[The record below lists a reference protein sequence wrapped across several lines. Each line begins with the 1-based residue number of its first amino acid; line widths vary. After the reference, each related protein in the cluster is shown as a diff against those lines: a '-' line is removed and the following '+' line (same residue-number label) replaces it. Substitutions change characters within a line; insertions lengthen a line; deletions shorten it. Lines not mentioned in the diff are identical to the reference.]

1 MIIVWDEYK
10 RIANIEQHGMDFAKL
25 DIAFFE
31 RAIIRPSHSKRW
43 LAIGHSDLGDIA
55 VVFRPMGR
63 EALSVISMRP
73 ANRRERRK
81 LLDG

>member
-1 MIIVWDEYK
+1 MIIVWDELK
-10 RIANIEQHGMDFAKL
+10 RIANIEQHGMDFAEL
-25 DIAFFE
+25 DVAFFE
-31 RAIIRPSHSKRW
+31 QAIIRPSHSKRW
-43 LAIGHSDLGDIA
+43 LAIGLSELGAIA

-73 ANRRERRK
+73 ANRRERK